1 MAGTSH
7 LSKNLSKIYL
17 NFFLYSHNL
26 RNNNSNNY
34 ISLNMIHCLAHP
46 QHFKVVQDRK
56 VPHPQHHQLR
66 LKMTVMLPVI
76 LRPQLQPRR
85 PQCLRLQIGRPLC
98 KGPRPHNKWLQPQLL
113 LAMDLL
119 ECMDGT
125 SKIVNFAKPIS
136 RKKNDNNNTMTVTI
150 IFKK

>member
-125 SKIVNFAKPIS
+125 SKIVNFVKPIS
-136 RKKNDNNNTMTVTI
+136 RKKNDNNNTMTVTM